1 MSQTFHLCLA
11 TDTLAADAQ
20 TLGVTIE
27 DLQSIQVEVIVTL
40 AQTNQ
45 VAQTANITQS
55 AQQPEW
61 QLQLDYHITLPL
73 KSLAAQLD
81 WPTWQPTQV
90 GFADYLWEQTCL
102 ECFLAGGLITD
113 RLINNSVSINDVNE
127 IGIDGVDANKTSAYI
142 EVNASPDGR
151 YALYEFESYR
161 NPATLPPTPLL
172 QTDGQTRAFI
182 NWTASHCPASN
193 DTASNDTANNDTAN
207 NGIANNGTAN
217 AEQNSLS
224 AQIEPAIDSLIPN
237 TSTANSYL
245 YQRSF
250 TLPLSQLSNAKAVI
264 NDTGIEY
271 IHPCVILSFATT
283 FGTRLGTTALY
294 FAPTHASPPDFHNL
308 QYWSIFDKQAALA
321 R

>member
-27 DLQSIQVEVIVTL
+27 DLQSIEVEVIVTF

-45 VAQTANITQS
+45 IAQTANITRS
-55 AQQPEW
+55 TQQPEW
-61 QLQLDYHITLPL
+61 YLQLDYHITLPL

-102 ECFLAGGLITD
+102 ECFLAGGLINS
-113 RLINNSVSINDVNE
+113 RLINNSASINDVNE
-127 IGIDGVDANKTSAYI
+127 IGIDGTDANKTNAYI

-151 YALYEFESYR
+151 YALYEFTSYR

-182 NWTASHCPASN
+182 NWTASHCPLSN
-193 DTASNDTANNDTAN
+193 SAGS
-207 NGIANNGTAN
+207 NGIANNDTAN

-224 AQIEPAIDSLIPN
+224 AQIESAIDSLTPN

-245 YQRSF
+245 YERRF

-283 FGTRLGTTALY
+283 FGTRFGTTALY

-308 QYWSIFDKQAALA
+308 QYWSVFDKQAALA

>member
-45 VAQTANITQS
+45 IAQTAQITRS
-55 AQQPEW
+55 TQQPEW
-61 QLQLDYHITLPL
+61 YLQLNYRITLPL

-113 RLINNSVSINDVNE
+113 RLINNSASINDVNE
-127 IGIDGVDANKTSAYI
+127 IGIDGADANKTNAYI
-142 EVNASPDGR
+142 EINANPDGR
-151 YALYEFESYR
+151 YALYEFASYR

-172 QTDGQTRAFI
+172 QTDRQTRAFI
-182 NWTASHCPASN
+182 NWTGSHCPLSNSAGSN
-193 DTASNDTANNDTAN
+193 D
-207 NGIANNGTAN
+207 TAN

-224 AQIEPAIDSLIPN
+224 AQIESAIDSLTPN

-245 YQRSF
+245 YKRSF
-250 TLPLSQLSNAKAVI
+250 TVPLSQLSNAKAVI

>member
-11 TDTLAADAQ
+11 TDNLASDAQ
-20 TLGVTIE
+20 ILGVTIE
-27 DLQSIQVEVIVTL
+27 ELQSIQVEVIATL
-40 AQTNQ
+40 AQTSQ
-45 VAQTANITQS
+45 IAQS

-61 QLQLDYHITLPL
+61 QLQLDYHIMLPL
-73 KSLAAQLD
+73 KLLAAQLD

-113 RLINNSVSINDVNE
+113 RLINNSVSINDVNK

-182 NWTASHCPASN
+182 NWTANHCPVSN
-193 DTASNDTANNDTAN
+193 SAGSNGIANNDTAN
-207 NGIANNGTAN
+207 AA
-217 AEQNSLS
+217 QNSLS
-224 AQIEPAIDSLIPN
+224 AQIEPAIDLLTPT

-250 TLPLSQLSNAKAVI
+250 TVPLSQLSNAKAFI

-283 FGTRLGTTALY
+283 FGKRLGTTALY

-308 QYWSIFDKQAALA
+308 QYWSVFDKQAALA

>member
-27 DLQSIQVEVIVTL
+27 DLQSIEVKVIVTL

-45 VAQTANITQS
+45 IAQTAQITRS

-61 QLQLDYHITLPL
+61 QLQLDYRITLPL

-81 WPTWQPTQV
+81 WPTWQPTRV

-102 ECFLAGGLITD
+102 ECFLAGGLLTD
-113 RLINNSVSINDVNE
+113 RLINSSVSINDVNE
-127 IGIDGVDANKTSAYI
+127 IGIDGADANKTNAYI
-142 EVNASPDGR
+142 EINASPDGR

-172 QTDGQTRAFI
+172 QADGQTRAFI

-193 DTASNDTANNDTAN
+193 GTAS
-207 NGIANNGTAN
+207 NGIANNDTAN

-224 AQIEPAIDSLIPN
+224 AQIEPAIDSLTPN
-237 TSTANSYL
+237 TSTANPYV

-250 TLPLSQLSNAKAVI
+250 TVPLSQLSNAKAFI
-264 NDTGIEY
+264 DDTGIEY

-283 FGTRLGTTALY
+283 VSTRLGTTALY

-321 R
+321 K

>member
-27 DLQSIQVEVIVTL
+27 DLQSIEVEVIVTF

-45 VAQTANITQS
+45 IAQTANITQS

-127 IGIDGVDANKTSAYI
+127 IGIDGADANKTSAYI

-151 YALYEFESYR
+151 YALYEFTSYR

-172 QTDGQTRAFI
+172 QPDGQTRAII
-182 NWTASHCPASN
+182 NWTASHCPLSNSAASN
-193 DTASNDTANNDTAN
+193 ST
-207 NGIANNGTAN
+207 ANNGTAN

-224 AQIEPAIDSLIPN
+224 AQIEPAIDSLTPN

-245 YQRSF
+245 YKRSF
-250 TLPLSQLSNAKAVI
+250 TVPLSQLSNAKAVI
-264 NDTGIEY
+264 NDIGIEY
-271 IHPCVILSFATT
+271 IHPCVILRFATT
-283 FGTRLGTTALY
+283 VSTRLGTTALY
-294 FAPTHASPPDFHNL
+294 FAPKHASPPDFHNL
-308 QYWSIFDKQAALA
+308 QYWSVFDKQAALA

>member
-27 DLQSIQVEVIVTL
+27 ELQSIEVEVIVTL

-45 VAQTANITQS
+45 IAQTANITRS
-55 AQQPEW
+55 TQQPEW
-61 QLQLDYHITLPL
+61 YLQLDYHITLPL

-113 RLINNSVSINDVNE
+113 RLINNSVSINDVNK

-182 NWTASHCPASN
+182 NWTANHCPVSN
-193 DTASNDTANNDTAN
+193 SAGSNGIANNDTAN
-207 NGIANNGTAN
+207 AA
-217 AEQNSLS
+217 QNSLS

-250 TLPLSQLSNAKAVI
+250 AVPLSQLSNAKAFI
-264 NDTGIEY
+264 NDMGIEY

-283 FGTRLGTTALY
+283 VSRRLGTTALY
-294 FAPTHASPPDFHNL
+294 FAPKHASPPDFHNL
-308 QYWSIFDKQAALA
+308 QYWSVFDKQAALA

>member
-45 VAQTANITQS
+45 IARST
-55 AQQPEW
+55 QQPEW
-61 QLQLDYHITLPL
+61 YLQLDYHITLPL

-113 RLINNSVSINDVNE
+113 RLIDNSVSINDANE
-127 IGIDGVDANKTSAYI
+127 IGIDGVDANKISAYI
-142 EVNASPDGR
+142 EINASPDGR
-151 YALYEFESYR
+151 YALYEFTSYR

-172 QTDGQTRAFI
+172 QADGQTRAFI
-182 NWTASHCPASN
+182 NWTGSHCPLSN
-193 DTASNDTANNDTAN
+193 SSGS

-224 AQIEPAIDSLIPN
+224 AQIEPAIDSLTPN

-245 YQRSF
+245 YKRSF
-250 TLPLSQLSNAKAVI
+250 TVPLSQLSNAKAVI
-264 NDTGIEY
+264 NDIGIEY
-271 IHPCVILSFATT
+271 IHPCVILRFATT
-283 FGTRLGTTALY
+283 VSTRLGTTALY
-294 FAPTHASPPDFHNL
+294 FAPKHASPPDFHNL
-308 QYWSIFDKQAALA
+308 QYWSIFDKQAELA

>member
-1 MSQTFHLCLA
+1 MSQTFYLCLA

-45 VAQTANITQS
+45 IAQTAQITRS

-127 IGIDGVDANKTSAYI
+127 IGIDGADANKTSAYI

-151 YALYEFESYR
+151 YALYEFASYR
-161 NPATLPPTPLL
+161 HPATLPPTPLL
-172 QTDGQTRAFI
+172 QPDGQTRAFI

-193 DTASNDTANNDTAN
+193 DTASN
-207 NGIANNGTAN
+207 GIANNGTAN
-217 AEQNSLS
+217 AAQNSLS
-224 AQIEPAIDSLIPN
+224 AQIEPAIDSLTPN

-250 TLPLSQLSNAKAVI
+250 TVPLSQLSNAKAFI
-264 NDTGIEY
+264 DDTAIEY

-283 FGTRLGTTALY
+283 FGTRLGTTAVY
-294 FAPTHASPPDFHNL
+294 FAPKHASPPDFHNL
-308 QYWSIFDKQAALA
+308 QYWSVFDKQAALA

>member
-27 DLQSIQVEVIVTL
+27 ELQSIEVEVIVTL

-45 VAQTANITQS
+45 IAQTANITQS

-113 RLINNSVSINDVNE
+113 RLIDNSVSINDANE

-151 YALYEFESYR
+151 YALYEFTSYR
-161 NPATLPPTPLL
+161 NPATLPPTPHL
-172 QTDGQTRAFI
+172 QPDGQTRAFI

-294 FAPTHASPPDFHNL
+294 FARKHASPPDFHNL
-308 QYWSIFDKQAALA
+308 QYWSVFDKQAALA

>member
-1 MSQTFHLCLA
+1 MSQTVHLCLA

-27 DLQSIQVEVIVTL
+27 DLQSIQVEVVVTL
-40 AQTNQ
+40 TQTNQ
-45 VAQTANITQS
+45 IAQTAQITQS

-61 QLQLDYHITLPL
+61 YLQLDYHITLPL

-127 IGIDGVDANKTSAYI
+127 IGIDGTDANKTSAYI

-151 YALYEFESYR
+151 YALYEFTSYR

-172 QTDGQTRAFI
+172 QADEQTRAFI
-182 NWTASHCPASN
+182 NWTGSHCPASN
-193 DTASNDTANNDTAN
+193 GAGSNGIAN
-207 NGIANNGTAN
+207 NGIANNDIAN

-224 AQIEPAIDSLIPN
+224 AQIEPAIDSLTPN

-250 TLPLSQLSNAKAVI
+250 AVPLSQLSNAKAFI
-264 NDTGIEY
+264 DDTGIEY

-283 FGTRLGTTALY
+283 LGTTALY
-294 FAPTHASPPDFHNL
+294 FAPKHASPPDFHNL

>member
-45 VAQTANITQS
+45 IAQTANITQS

-113 RLINNSVSINDVNE
+113 RLIDNSVSINDANE
-127 IGIDGVDANKTSAYI
+127 IGIDGVDANKISAYI
-142 EVNASPDGR
+142 EINASPSGS
-151 YALYEFESYR
+151 YAVYEFNSYR
-161 NPATLPPTPLL
+161 QPSSLPPNPLL
-172 QTDGQTRAFI
+172 QPNSEQRVDI
-182 NWTASHCPASN
+182 NWPIYPTSQSKQSIQSLLKSDSNINIESSTVSHPFTSN
-193 DTASNDTANNDTAN
+193 GNTDHAYECGFSVDLNQLRMTTTKADE
-207 NGIANNGTAN
+207 I
-217 AEQNSLS
+217 SLNHN
-224 AQIEPAIDSLIPN
+224 IGL
-237 TSTANSYL
+237 L
-245 YQRSF
+245 
-250 TLPLSQLSNAKAVI
+250 
-264 NDTGIEY
+264 
-271 IHPCVILSFATT
+271 HPCVILSFDKI
-283 FGTRLGTTALY
+283 ALY
-294 FAPTHASPPDFHNL
+294 FAPRHATPPDFHQR
-308 QYWSIFDKQAALA
+308 QYWTAFNP
-321 R
+321 

>member
-27 DLQSIQVEVIVTL
+27 DLQSIQVEVIATL

-45 VAQTANITQS
+45 IAQTAQITRS

-61 QLQLDYHITLPL
+61 YLQLDYHITLPL

-113 RLINNSVSINDVNE
+113 KLINNSVSINDANE
-127 IGIDGVDANKTSAYI
+127 IGIDGADANKTSAYI

-172 QTDGQTRAFI
+172 QPDGQIRTFI

-193 DTASNDTANNDTAN
+193 DTAN
-207 NGIANNGTAN
+207 NGIANNDTAN

-224 AQIEPAIDSLIPN
+224 AQIEPAIDSLTPN
-237 TSTANSYL
+237 TSTANPYL
-245 YQRSF
+245 YERSF
-250 TLPLSQLSNAKAVI
+250 AVPLSQLSNAKAFI
-264 NDTGIEY
+264 DDTAIEY

-283 FGTRLGTTALY
+283 VSTRLGTTALY

>member
-45 VAQTANITQS
+45 IAQTAQITRS

-61 QLQLDYHITLPL
+61 RLQLDYHITLPL

-113 RLINNSVSINDVNE
+113 RLINNSVSINDVNK

-182 NWTASHCPASN
+182 NWTANHCPVSN
-193 DTASNDTANNDTAN
+193 SAGSNGIANNDTAN
-207 NGIANNGTAN
+207 AA
-217 AEQNSLS
+217 QNSLS
-224 AQIEPAIDSLIPN
+224 AQIEPAIDSLTPN

-250 TLPLSQLSNAKAVI
+250 AVPLSPLSNAKAFI
-264 NDTGIEY
+264 DDTGIEY

-283 FGTRLGTTALY
+283 FGTRFGATALY

-308 QYWSIFDKQAALA
+308 QYWSVFDKQAALA

>member
-11 TDTLAADAQ
+11 TDTLAADSQ

-45 VAQTANITQS
+45 IAQTAQITQTS
-55 AQQPEW
+55 QITRSTQQPEW
-61 QLQLDYHITLPL
+61 YLQLDYHITLPL

-113 RLINNSVSINDVNE
+113 RLINNSASINDINE

-151 YALYEFESYR
+151 YALYEFTSYR

-172 QTDGQTRAFI
+172 QTDRQTRAFI
-182 NWTASHCPASN
+182 NWTGSHCPLSNSAAS
-193 DTASNDTANNDTAN
+193 
-207 NGIANNGTAN
+207 NGIANNDTAN

-224 AQIEPAIDSLIPN
+224 AQIESAIDSLPPN
-237 TSTANSYL
+237 TITANSYL
-245 YQRSF
+245 YERSF
-250 TLPLSQLSNAKAVI
+250 AVPLSQLSNAKAVI

-283 FGTRLGTTALY
+283 FGTRFGTTALY
-294 FAPTHASPPDFHNL
+294 FAPKHASPPDFHNL
-308 QYWSIFDKQAALA
+308 QYWSVFDKQAALA

>member
-27 DLQSIQVEVIVTL
+27 DLQSIEVEVIVTF

-45 VAQTANITQS
+45 IAQTANITQS

-113 RLINNSVSINDVNE
+113 RLIDNSVSINDANE
-127 IGIDGVDANKTSAYI
+127 IGIDGVDANKISAYI
-142 EVNASPDGR
+142 EINASPDGR
-151 YALYEFESYR
+151 YALYEFTSYR

-172 QTDGQTRAFI
+172 QPDGQTRAFI
-182 NWTASHCPASN
+182 NWTASHCPVSN
-193 DTASNDTANNDTAN
+193 D
-207 NGIANNGTAN
+207 TAN

-224 AQIEPAIDSLIPN
+224 AQIEPAIDLLTPK

-250 TLPLSQLSNAKAVI
+250 TVPLSQLSNAKAFI

-283 FGTRLGTTALY
+283 FGKRLGTTALY

-308 QYWSIFDKQAALA
+308 QYWSVFVKQAALA

>member
-45 VAQTANITQS
+45 IAQTAQITRSTQQS
-55 AQQPEW
+55 EW
-61 QLQLDYHITLPL
+61 YLQLDYRITLPL

-127 IGIDGVDANKTSAYI
+127 IGIDGADANKPSAYI
-142 EVNASPDGR
+142 
-151 YALYEFESYR
+151 
-161 NPATLPPTPLL
+161 
-172 QTDGQTRAFI
+172 
-182 NWTASHCPASN
+182 
-193 DTASNDTANNDTAN
+193 
-207 NGIANNGTAN
+207 
-217 AEQNSLS
+217 
-224 AQIEPAIDSLIPN
+224 
-237 TSTANSYL
+237 
-245 YQRSF
+245 
-250 TLPLSQLSNAKAVI
+250 
-264 NDTGIEY
+264 
-271 IHPCVILSFATT
+271 
-283 FGTRLGTTALY
+283 
-294 FAPTHASPPDFHNL
+294 
-308 QYWSIFDKQAALA
+308 
-321 R
+321 